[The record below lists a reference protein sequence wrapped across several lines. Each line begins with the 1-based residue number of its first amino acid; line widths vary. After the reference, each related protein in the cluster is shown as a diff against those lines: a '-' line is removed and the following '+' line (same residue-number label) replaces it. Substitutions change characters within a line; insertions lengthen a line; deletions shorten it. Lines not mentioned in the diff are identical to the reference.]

1 MTKEFCPKNYINTN
15 CTFEC
20 SCEECPITQNDVNVN
35 IKQIHKMDNAKEK
48 FELCDCGQIAKWLYV
63 SGFKNNSNP
72 FFCDDC
78 VPRGCDC
85 NYIYEANFTSK
96 EEYENHKSTL
106 PLNPD
111 NELIPDKTLLS
122 LQKRVDFLSK
132 ELKVGKEVLHKHA
145 FPVPRL
151 GETSSQSTF
160 ATAQGNAPLTQT
172 QDTPKTSSLAQTTPQ
187 VKSVKNAR
195 T

>member
-63 SGFKNNSNP
+63 PGFKNNSNP
-72 FFCDDC
+72 FFCDDR

-96 EEYENHKSTL
+96 EEYEIEKQSFDNIVEKIDSKGL
-106 PLNPD
+106 KYFIPLDEHNREYPCCEYMFNGD
-111 NELIPDKTLLS
+111 GFEKD
-122 LQKRVDFLSK
+122 
-132 ELKVGKEVLHKHA
+132 
-145 FPVPRL
+145 
-151 GETSSQSTF
+151 
-160 ATAQGNAPLTQT
+160 
-172 QDTPKTSSLAQTTPQ
+172 
-187 VKSVKNAR
+187 
-195 T
+195 